1 VKLPRTRLTFAA
13 AAAVTLVIVA
23 AACSSS
29 SKPSSTTS
37 TTPTTTPT
45 SSPPAAVPSA
55 KTIDQPVT
63 YGYYDGHVDWMLST
77 DVSNKG
83 QATAQKINYSAALLI
98 QPIDKFPS
106 LYLIHGTAA
115 PNQPMVFGSEPGK
128 DDYSPL
134 WRELD
139 VTWKPGVK
147 PVLLVKDD
155 QINML
160 ASQGKLTVTKTSIVL
175 NCPIVKVTTT
185 MTVPTAPTVSQPVVY
200 GYYDSHVDTMLS
212 TDVSNK
218 SQATAKQ
225 LNYAPTLLAQPASKD
240 PSLYMVSGTAAPN
253 QPVVFNTEPGETDY
267 SPLWQEVTVTWK
279 PGVKPVLLV
288 KDDQI
293 NMLASKGQLTLTKTG
308 IVLNCPIVKV
318 SA

>member
-1 VKLPRTRLTFAA
+1 MKKPGTRLPFAA
-13 AAAVTLVIVA
+13 AAVVTLVTVA

-29 SKPSSTTS
+29 SKPSSSTATTTVTTS
-37 TTPTTTPT
+37 T
-45 SSPPAAVPSA
+45 SSPPAAVPTA
-55 KTIDQPVT
+55 KTVDQPVT

-77 DVSNKG
+77 DVSNKA

-98 QPIDKFPS
+98 QAIDKFPS
-106 LYLIHGTAA
+106 LYLIRGTAA
-115 PNQPMVFGSEPGK
+115 PGQPIVFGSEPGE

-134 WRELD
+134 WRELN

-147 PVLLVKDD
+147 PVLLVRDD

-160 ASQGKLTVTKTSIVL
+160 ASQGKLTVTKTAIVL
-175 NCPIVKVTTT
+175 NCPIVKVTTAT
-185 MTVPTAPTVSQPVVY
+185 TVPTASTVSQPVVY
-200 GYYDSHVDTMLS
+200 GYYDGHVDTMLS

-218 SQATAKQ
+218 SQATAKSI
-225 LNYAPTLLAQPASKD
+225 NYAPSLLAQPAGKD

-253 QPVVFNTEPGETDY
+253 QPVVFNTEPGESDY
-267 SPLWQEVTVTWK
+267 SPLWQEVTVKWK
-279 PGVKPVLLV
+279 PGVTPVLLV

-293 NMLASKGQLTLTKTG
+293 NDLAGKGKLTLTNTG

-318 SA
+318 SS